1 MALSA
6 TANAELKV
14 ATVDVQKLFADY
26 YKTHEAQAEV
36 DKAAQTVQETNNT
49 RAETIKKME
58 ADFNDMVKRLQDP
71 MLNEKDK
78 KELEQK
84 AQIKRQEVIA
94 LEQERRGFVERQLKS
109 LQEQM
114 KVRSAKIMG
123 EITKITEGIATKGN
137 YDLVL
142 DKSAQALRS
151 NQVFVYTKPGMDI
164 TPTVMKELNK
174 DAPEG
179 FDPSKEKGSG
189 RPRRSRGPGQLTL
202 DITPGKAESYT
213 HEAYT

>member
-1 MALSA
+1 MAFSA

-14 ATVDVQKLFADY
+14 ATVDVQKLFTDY

-58 ADFNDMVKRLQDP
+58 ADFNDMVKKLQDP

-78 KELEQK
+78 KDLEQK

-114 KVRSAKIMG
+114 KVRSTKIMG

-151 NQVFVYTKPGMDI
+151 NQVFVYTKPSMDI

-174 DAPEG
+174 DAPKD
-179 FDPSKEKGSG
+179 FDPTKK
-189 RPRRSRGPGQLTL
+189 
-202 DITPGKAESYT
+202 KAP
-213 HEAYT
+213 AVPAAPAAPAN

>member
-6 TANAELKV
+6 TAHADLKV

-36 DKAAQTVQETNNT
+36 DKAAKTVQETNNT

-58 ADFNDMVKRLQDP
+58 ADFNEMVKKLQDP

-78 KELEQK
+78 KDLEQK

-114 KVRSAKIMG
+114 KLRSANIMG
-123 EITKITEGIATKGN
+123 EITKITEGIATKAN

-151 NQVFVYTKPGMDI
+151 NNVFVYTKPNMDI
-164 TPTVMKELNK
+164 TATVMKELNK
-174 DAPEG
+174 DAPKD
-179 FDPSKEKGSG
+179 FDPSKKKA
-189 RPRRSRGPGQLTL
+189 PALPA
-202 DITPGKAESYT
+202 TPA
-213 HEAYT
+213 APAN

>member
-1 MALSA
+1 MAFSA

-58 ADFNDMVKRLQDP
+58 ADFNDMVKQLQDP

-114 KVRSAKIMG
+114 KVRSTKIMG

-137 YDLVL
+137 YDLIL

-151 NQVFVYTKPGMDI
+151 NQVFVYTKPSMDI

-174 DAPEG
+174 DAPKD
-179 FDPSKEKGSG
+179 FDPTKKK
-189 RPRRSRGPGQLTL
+189 
-202 DITPGKAESYT
+202 TPAVP
-213 HEAYT
+213 AAPAAPAN

>member
-84 AQIKRQEVIA
+84 AQIKRQEAFWATFFSV
-94 LEQERRGFVERQLKS
+94 S
-109 LQEQM
+109 LQPVRLMTSTAASSNAKSRFFIFIAFLTKQM
-114 KVRSAKIMG
+114 
-123 EITKITEGIATKGN
+123 
-137 YDLVL
+137 LPF
-142 DKSAQALRS
+142 
-151 NQVFVYTKPGMDI
+151 VFILPPRIFRRADTDI
-164 TPTVMKELNK
+164 V
-174 DAPEG
+174 
-179 FDPSKEKGSG
+179 
-189 RPRRSRGPGQLTL
+189 
-202 DITPGKAESYT
+202 
-213 HEAYT
+213 

>member
-58 ADFNDMVKRLQDP
+58 ADFNAMVKRLQDP

-84 AQIKRQEVIA
+84 
-94 LEQERRGFVERQLKS
+94 
-109 LQEQM
+109 
-114 KVRSAKIMG
+114 
-123 EITKITEGIATKGN
+123 
-137 YDLVL
+137 D
-142 DKSAQALRS
+142 
-151 NQVFVYTKPGMDI
+151 
-164 TPTVMKELNK
+164 
-174 DAPEG
+174 
-179 FDPSKEKGSG
+179 
-189 RPRRSRGPGQLTL
+189 
-202 DITPGKAESYT
+202 GK
-213 HEAYT
+213 

>member
-1 MALSA
+1 MRFFKTALCVSAAMALSA

-14 ATVDVQKLFADY
+14 ATVNVQKLFADY

-36 DKAAQTVQETNNT
+36 EKAAQAVQETNNT
-49 RAETIKKME
+49 RTETIKKME
-58 ADFNDMVKRLQDP
+58 AEFNDMVKKLQDP
-71 MLNEKDK
+71 VLNEKDK

-114 KVRSAKIMG
+114 KMRSAKIME
-123 EITKITEGIATKGN
+123 EITKVTEDIATKGS
-137 YDLVL
+137 YDLIL

-151 NQVFVYTKPGMDI
+151 NQVLVYSKPSMDI
-164 TPTVMKELNK
+164 TPSVMKELNK
-174 DAPEG
+174 NAPKD
-179 FDPSKEKGSG
+179 FDPNKKKA
-189 RPRRSRGPGQLTL
+189 PA
-202 DITPGKAESYT
+202 TPAAPAAK
-213 HEAYT
+213 

>member
-1 MALSA
+1 MRFFKTALCVSAAMALSA

-14 ATVDVQKLFADY
+14 ATVNVQKLFADY

-36 DKAAQTVQETNNT
+36 DKAAQAVQETNNT
-49 RAETIKKME
+49 RTETIKKME
-58 ADFNDMVKRLQDP
+58 AEFNDMAKKLQDP
-71 MLNEKDK
+71 VLNEKDK

-114 KVRSAKIMG
+114 KMRSAKIME
-123 EITKITEGIATKGN
+123 EITKVTEDIATKGS
-137 YDLVL
+137 YDLIL

-151 NQVFVYTKPGMDI
+151 NQVLVYSKPSMDI
-164 TPTVMKELNK
+164 TPSVMKELNK
-174 DAPEG
+174 NAPKD
-179 FDPSKEKGSG
+179 FDPTKKKA
-189 RPRRSRGPGQLTL
+189 PA
-202 DITPGKAESYT
+202 TPAAPAAK
-213 HEAYT
+213 

>member
-174 DAPEG
+174 DRK
-179 FDPSKEKGSG
+179 STRLNSSHIT
-189 RPRRSRGPGQLTL
+189 RSRMPSS
-202 DITPGKAESYT
+202 A
-213 HEAYT
+213 

>member
-1 MALSA
+1 MAFSA
-6 TANAELKV
+6 TANADLKV

-58 ADFNDMVKRLQDP
+58 ADFNDMVKKLQDP

-78 KELEQK
+78 KDLEQK

-114 KVRSAKIMG
+114 KVRSTKIMG

-151 NQVFVYTKPGMDI
+151 NQVFVYTNPSMDI

-174 DAPEG
+174 DAPKD
-179 FDPSKEKGSG
+179 FDPTKKK
-189 RPRRSRGPGQLTL
+189 
-202 DITPGKAESYT
+202 TPAVP
-213 HEAYT
+213 AAPAAPAN

>member
-1 MALSA
+1 MAFSA

-36 DKAAQTVQETNNT
+36 DKAAQIVQQTNNT

-58 ADFNDMVKRLQDP
+58 ADFTNMVKSFQDP

-78 KELEQK
+78 KDLEQK
-84 AQIKRQEVIA
+84 IQIKRQEVVA
-94 LEQERRGFVERQLKS
+94 LEKERRDFVERQLKS

-123 EITKITEGIATKGN
+123 EITKVTEGIATKSS

-151 NQVFVYTKPGMDI
+151 NNVFVYTKPSMDI
-164 TPTVMKELNK
+164 TPAVMTELNK
-174 DAPEG
+174 DAPKD
-179 FDPSKEKGSG
+179 FDPAKKK
-189 RPRRSRGPGQLTL
+189 
-202 DITPGKAESYT
+202 TPA
-213 HEAYT
+213 APAAPAN

>member
-84 AQIKRQEVIA
+84 AQISVR
-94 LEQERRGFVERQLKS
+94 KS
-109 LQEQM
+109 L
-114 KVRSAKIMG
+114 RWNRNA
-123 EITKITEGIATKGN
+123 A
-137 YDLVL
+137 DLWNA
-142 DKSAQALRS
+142 S
-151 NQVFVYTKPGMDI
+151 
-164 TPTVMKELNK
+164 LNPFRNK
-174 DAPEG
+174 
-179 FDPSKEKGSG
+179 
-189 RPRRSRGPGQLTL
+189 
-202 DITPGKAESYT
+202 
-213 HEAYT
+213 

>member
-1 MALSA
+1 MRFFKTALCVSAAMALSA

-14 ATVDVQKLFADY
+14 ATVNVQKLFADY

-36 DKAAQTVQETNNT
+36 DKAAQAVQETNNT
-49 RAETIKKME
+49 RTETIKKME
-58 ADFNDMVKRLQDP
+58 AEFNDMVKKLKDP
-71 MLNEKDK
+71 VLNEKDK

-114 KVRSAKIMG
+114 KMRSAKIME
-123 EITKITEGIATKGN
+123 EITKVTEDIATKGS
-137 YDLVL
+137 YDLIL

-151 NQVFVYTKPGMDI
+151 NQVLVYSKPSMDI
-164 TPTVMKELNK
+164 TPSVMKELNK
-174 DAPEG
+174 NAPKD
-179 FDPSKEKGSG
+179 FDPNKK
-189 RPRRSRGPGQLTL
+189 
-202 DITPGKAESYT
+202 KAP
-213 HEAYT
+213 AAK

>member
-142 DKSAQALRS
+142 DKAPRPFAPTRYSSTRS
-151 NQVFVYTKPGMDI
+151 P
-164 TPTVMKELNK
+164 
-174 DAPEG
+174 AW
-179 FDPSKEKGSG
+179 
-189 RPRRSRGPGQLTL
+189 TL
-202 DITPGKAESYT
+202 PPQ
-213 HEAYT
+213 

>member
-58 ADFNDMVKRLQDP
+58 ADFNDMVKKLQDP

-114 KVRSAKIMG
+114 KVRSTKIMG

-151 NQVFVYTKPGMDI
+151 NQVFVYTKPSMDI
-164 TPTVMKELNK
+164 TPTVMEELNK
-174 DAPEG
+174 DAPKG
-179 FDPSKEKGSG
+179 FDPTKKK
-189 RPRRSRGPGQLTL
+189 
-202 DITPGKAESYT
+202 TPAVP
-213 HEAYT
+213 AAPAAPAN

>member
-123 EITKITEGIATKGN
+123 EITKITEGIATKATMTSFWTKAPRPFVPTR
-137 YDLVL
+137 Y
-142 DKSAQALRS
+142 SSTRS
-151 NQVFVYTKPGMDI
+151 P
-164 TPTVMKELNK
+164 
-174 DAPEG
+174 AW
-179 FDPSKEKGSG
+179 
-189 RPRRSRGPGQLTL
+189 TL
-202 DITPGKAESYT
+202 PPQ
-213 HEAYT
+213 

>member
-58 ADFNDMVKRLQDP
+58 ADFNDMVKKLQDP

-78 KELEQK
+78 KDLEQK

-114 KVRSAKIMG
+114 KVRSTKIMG
-123 EITKITEGIATKGN
+123 EITKVAEGFATKGN
-137 YDLVL
+137 YDLIL

-151 NQVFVYTKPGMDI
+151 NQVFVYTKPSMDI
-164 TPTVMKELNK
+164 TPAVMKELNK
-174 DAPEG
+174 DAPKD
-179 FDPSKEKGSG
+179 FDPTKKK
-189 RPRRSRGPGQLTL
+189 
-202 DITPGKAESYT
+202 TPAVP
-213 HEAYT
+213 AAPAAPAN

>member
-1 MALSA
+1 MAFSA
-6 TANAELKV
+6 TANADLKV

-58 ADFNDMVKRLQDP
+58 ADFNDMVKKLQDP

-78 KELEQK
+78 KDLEQK

-114 KVRSAKIMG
+114 KVRSTKIMG

-151 NQVFVYTKPGMDI
+151 NQVFVYTKPSMDI

-174 DAPEG
+174 DAPKD
-179 FDPSKEKGSG
+179 FDPTKKK
-189 RPRRSRGPGQLTL
+189 
-202 DITPGKAESYT
+202 TPAVP
-213 HEAYT
+213 AAPAAPAN

>member
-14 ATVDVQKLFADY
+14 ATVDVQKLFSDY

-36 DKAAQTVQETNNT
+36 DKAAQTVQQTNNT

-58 ADFNDMVKRLQDP
+58 ADFNEMVKKLQDP

-78 KELEQK
+78 KDLEQK

-114 KVRSAKIMG
+114 KLRSANIMT
-123 EITKITEGIATKGN
+123 EITKITEGIATKAS

-151 NQVFVYTKPGMDI
+151 NQVFVYTKPSMDI

-174 DAPEG
+174 DAPKD
-179 FDPSKEKGSG
+179 FDPTKKKAPAVPVAPE
-189 RPRRSRGPGQLTL
+189 
-202 DITPGKAESYT
+202 TPTK
-213 HEAYT
+213 

>member
-58 ADFNDMVKRLQDP
+58 ADFNDMVKQLQDP

-114 KVRSAKIMG
+114 KVRSTKIMG
-123 EITKITEGIATKGN
+123 E
-137 YDLVL
+137 
-142 DKSAQALRS
+142 S
-151 NQVFVYTKPGMDI
+151 P
-164 TPTVMKELNK
+164 
-174 DAPEG
+174 
-179 FDPSKEKGSG
+179 
-189 RPRRSRGPGQLTL
+189 RSR
-202 DITPGKAESYT
+202 KASPPRAT
-213 HEAYT
+213 MTSFWTRAPRLSVPTRSSCTRSPAWTSPPP

>member
-164 TPTVMKELNK
+164 RRR
-174 DAPEG
+174 D
-179 FDPSKEKGSG
+179 EK
-189 RPRRSRGPGQLTL
+189 PG
-202 DITPGKAESYT
+202 G
-213 HEAYT
+213 

>member
-114 KVRSAKIMG
+114 KVRSAKI
-123 EITKITEGIATKGN
+123 TEGIATKGN

-179 FDPSKEKGSG
+179 FDPSKK
-189 RPRRSRGPGQLTL
+189 
-202 DITPGKAESYT
+202 KAP
-213 HEAYT
+213 AVPAAPAAPAN

>member
-84 AQIKRQEVIA
+84 
-94 LEQERRGFVERQLKS
+94 S
-109 LQEQM
+109 P
-114 KVRSAKIMG
+114 
-123 EITKITEGIATKGN
+123 
-137 YDLVL
+137 D
-142 DKSAQALRS
+142 QAS
-151 NQVFVYTKPGMDI
+151 GSHCAGTG
-164 TPTVMKELNK
+164 TPRIC
-174 DAPEG
+174 G
-179 FDPSKEKGSG
+179 
-189 RPRRSRGPGQLTL
+189 
-202 DITPGKAESYT
+202 TPA
-213 HEAYT
+213 

>member
-58 ADFNDMVKRLQDP
+58 ADFNAMVKRLQDP

-123 EITKITEGIATKGN
+123 EITKSRKASPPRATMTSFWTKAPRPFGPTR
-137 YDLVL
+137 Y
-142 DKSAQALRS
+142 SSTRS
-151 NQVFVYTKPGMDI
+151 P
-164 TPTVMKELNK
+164 
-174 DAPEG
+174 AW
-179 FDPSKEKGSG
+179 
-189 RPRRSRGPGQLTL
+189 TL
-202 DITPGKAESYT
+202 LPQ
-213 HEAYT
+213 

>member
-71 MLNEKDK
+71 MLNEKP
-78 KELEQK
+78 
-84 AQIKRQEVIA
+84 RSSV
-94 LEQERRGFVERQLKS
+94 RKS
-109 LQEQM
+109 L
-114 KVRSAKIMG
+114 RWNRNA
-123 EITKITEGIATKGN
+123 A
-137 YDLVL
+137 DLWNA
-142 DKSAQALRS
+142 S
-151 NQVFVYTKPGMDI
+151 
-164 TPTVMKELNK
+164 LNPFRNK
-174 DAPEG
+174 
-179 FDPSKEKGSG
+179 
-189 RPRRSRGPGQLTL
+189 
-202 DITPGKAESYT
+202 
-213 HEAYT
+213 

>member
-94 LEQERRGFVERQLKS
+94 LEQE

-179 FDPSKEKGSG
+179 FDPSKK
-189 RPRRSRGPGQLTL
+189 
-202 DITPGKAESYT
+202 KAP
-213 HEAYT
+213 AVPAAPAAPAN